1 MQTMPKK
8 SGEIEAGNELETL
21 QYAISPQVDAFFLAN
36 ITKLRCVVHNWLDLN
51 RVGSASANV

>member
-1 MQTMPKK
+1 MQTMPAKN
-8 SGEIEAGNELETL
+8 GEIEPGNELKTL
-21 QYAISPQVDAFFLAN
+21 KYTIFPQVDAFFLAN